1 LLKTESL
8 IYILYILNAM
18 RKIKTII
25 SNKIEVE
32 NIKGYFE
39 HKVTKFGTGAKIDC
53 PKEYLNCEVVVLVR
67 KKRT

>member
-1 LLKTESL
+1 
-8 IYILYILNAM
+8 M
-18 RKIKTII
+18 RQIKTNI

-53 PKEYLNCEVVVLVR
+53 PKEYLGCEVVVLV
-67 KKRT
+67 KQKRTSKSK